1 MPRFN
6 VSQPV
11 LPRVAYILL
20 FSLYIGVFLNLA
32 FYKQAWSLIA
42 PDRIGNI
49 LFFLSMPIVAL
60 CVINSVVTLASFF
73 WLDRI
78 TIALFIIVA
87 AIAQYFIQHYGIV
100 LDRSMITNMVDTTP
114 AESLAL
120 LTPKMIL
127 VIFFTGF
134 FMAAPAFWPAFKK
147 SVPVWKGLL
156 QRGISLV
163 ISVALI
169 ALIAMFFY
177 KDYASLIRNNHQLL
191 KSLSPSNFIA
201 ASLSYYNHHERAN
214 LPRVKIGEDAHQ
226 RPQMLNGPKKNLTIL
241 VVGETSRAANF
252 SLGGYPRSTNPL
264 LAEEDVVY
272 FPEVS
277 SCGTS
282 TAVSVPCMFSNMP
295 RRHYDDALASH
306 QEGLL
311 DIIQRAGLSVLWHE
325 NDAGCKGACD
335 RVLNQDMTALNLPG
349 MCIKGECYDEV
360 LFHGLET
367 YINQLQGNGVIVLH
381 TIGSHGPTYN
391 HRYPPAFRKFT
402 PTCETKQIQEC
413 SQEQLIN
420 TYDNTIL
427 YADYIVDKA
436 IELLKAHQEKFT
448 TSLVYLSDHGESLG
462 EKGVYLHG
470 LPYAIAPEFQ
480 TRVPLLIWLSPDYQQ
495 RYAVDYTCLNR
506 LATSQKYSQDN
517 LFSTMLGMTGVQTR
531 EYVAA
536 DDILATCRNQPA
548 QNKSDKAP
556 DRTLKQ

>member
-1 MPRFN
+1 MPRFRI
-6 VSQPV
+6 SQPV
-11 LPRVAYILL
+11 MHRVAFIIL
-20 FSLYIGVFLNLA
+20 FSFYISVFLNLA
-32 FYKQAWSLIA
+32 FYRQAYSLI
-42 PDRIGNI
+42 PLNELKNI
-49 LFFLSMPIVAL
+49 LFLFSMPLVAFS
-60 CVINSVVTLASFF
+60 VINIVVTIASFL

-78 TIALFIIVA
+78 TIALFIFVSA
-87 AIAQYFIQHYGIV
+87 TAQYFIQHYGII

-120 LTPKMIL
+120 LTPKMIA
-127 VIFFTGF
+127 VIFFTGI
-134 FMAAPAFWPAFKK
+134 FMAALAFWPAFRK
-147 SVPVWKGLL
+147 SVPVWKGII
-156 QRGISLV
+156 QRGVNLI

-169 ALIAMFFY
+169 AVIAMLFY
-177 KDYASLIRNNHQLL
+177 KDYASLFRNNHELV

-201 ASLSYYNHHERAN
+201 ASLSYYNHRERAN
-214 LPRVKIGEDAHQ
+214 LPLVKIGEDAHQ
-226 RPQMLNGPKKNLTIL
+226 LPHMLNGSKKNLTIL

-252 SLGGYPRSTNPL
+252 SLGGYSRPTNPL

-272 FPEVS
+272 FPDVS

-295 RRHYDDALASH
+295 RKHYDDALASH

-311 DIIQRAGLSVLWHE
+311 DIIQRAGLSVLWNE

-335 RVLNQDMTALNLPG
+335 RVPNQDMTALNLPG

-360 LFHGLET
+360 LFHGLEE
-367 YINQLQGNGVIVLH
+367 YIKQLQGNGLIVLH

-402 PTCETKQIQEC
+402 PTCETNQIQEC
-413 SQEQLIN
+413 SQAQLIN

-436 IELLKAHQEKFT
+436 IELLKAHQEEFT

-470 LPYAIAPEFQ
+470 LPYAIAPEVQ

-495 RYAVDYTCLNR
+495 RYAVDYKCLSQQ
-506 LATSQKYSQDN
+506 ATTQKYSQDN
-517 LFSTMLGMTGVQTR
+517 LFSTMLGITGVQTR
-531 EYVAA
+531 EYVSS
-536 DDILATCRNQPA
+536 DDIVATCRN
-548 QNKSDKAP
+548 KP
-556 DRTLKQ
+556 DQK

>member
-20 FSLYIGVFLNLA
+20 FSLYIAVFLNIA

-78 TIALFIIVA
+78 TLALFIIVA

-120 LTPKMIL
+120 LTPKM
-127 VIFFTGF
+127 VIVFFFTGF
-134 FMAAPAFWPAFKK
+134 FMAALAFWPTLKK
-147 SVPVWKGLL
+147 SVPAWKGLL

-177 KDYASLIRNNHQLL
+177 KDYASLIRNNHQLV

-214 LPRVKIGEDAHQ
+214 LPLVKIGEDAQ
-226 RPQMLNGPKKNLTIL
+226 QLPVMLNGPKKNLTIL

-252 SLGGYPRSTNPL
+252 SLGGYPRPTNPL
-264 LAEEDVVY
+264 LAKEDVVY
-272 FPEVS
+272 FPDVA

-325 NDAGCKGACD
+325 NDGGCKGACD
-335 RVLNQDMTALNLPG
+335 RVPNQDITALNLPE

-360 LFHGLET
+360 LFHGLEA

-436 IELLKAHQEKFT
+436 IELLKAHQAKFT

-517 LFSTMLGMTGVQTR
+517 LFSTLLGMTGVQTR

-536 DDILATCRNQPA
+536 DDILATCRSKPA
-548 QNKSDKAP
+548 EK
-556 DRTLKQ
+556 

>member
-20 FSLYIGVFLNLA
+20 FSLYIAVFLNIA

-78 TIALFIIVA
+78 TLALFIIVA

-120 LTPKMIL
+120 LTPKM
-127 VIFFTGF
+127 VIVFFFTGF
-134 FMAAPAFWPAFKK
+134 FMAALAFWPTLKK
-147 SVPVWKGLL
+147 SVPAWKGLL

-177 KDYASLIRNNHQLL
+177 KDYASLIRNNHQLV

-214 LPRVKIGEDAHQ
+214 LPLVKIGEDAQ
-226 RPQMLNGPKKNLTIL
+226 QLPVMLNGPKKNLTIL

-252 SLGGYPRSTNPL
+252 SLGGYPRPTNPL
-264 LAEEDVVY
+264 LAKEDVVY
-272 FPEVS
+272 FPDVA

-325 NDAGCKGACD
+325 NDGGCKGACD
-335 RVLNQDMTALNLPG
+335 RVPNQDITALNLPE

-360 LFHGLET
+360 LFHGLEA

-391 HRYPPAFRKFT
+391 HRYPPAFRKFS

-436 IELLKAHQEKFT
+436 IELLKAHQAKFT

-517 LFSTMLGMTGVQTR
+517 LFSTLLGMTGVQTR

-536 DDILATCRNQPA
+536 DDILATCRSKPA
-548 QNKSDKAP
+548 EK
-556 DRTLKQ
+556 